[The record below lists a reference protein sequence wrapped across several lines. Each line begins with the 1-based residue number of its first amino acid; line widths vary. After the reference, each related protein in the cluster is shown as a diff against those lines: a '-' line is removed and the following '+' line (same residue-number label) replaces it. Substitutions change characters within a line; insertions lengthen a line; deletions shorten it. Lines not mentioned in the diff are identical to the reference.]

1 MGNCFFGDA
10 SHQIIEAV
18 QQLQTVEN
26 TLSTLINKYNKQ
38 IVSERQLA
46 RRKLNNKTEA
56 MHHVKKGQIIR
67 HHKNKLEQRLESCMH
82 KRLQLESLNVT
93 KMHLKAV
100 KQTAKTFKQFLN
112 ENDIEKVEQLQ
123 DALSGMISDACE
135 INETLQTDSFEV
147 DEDEI
152 LQEYE
157 NMCESVQLADLPVAP
172 VTPLN
177 TFFEDNE
184 ESEAETTTLISS
196 GCRS

>member
-1 MGNCFFGDA
+1 MGNCFFGGDA
-10 SHQIIEAV
+10 HQIVEAV

-26 TLSTLINKYNKQ
+26 TLTTLINKYNKQ

-56 MHHVKKGQIIR
+56 MHHVKKSQIIR
-67 HHKNKLEQRLESCMH
+67 HHKQKLEHRLEACMH

-157 NMCESVQLADLPVAP
+157 NMCETIQLADLPTVP
-172 VTPLN
+172 VECPFTNLV
-177 TFFEDNE
+177 EHE
-184 ESEAETTTLISS
+184 EAETTTLIPQPVS
-196 GCRS
+196 